1 MAILNTGSFR
11 DTRTG
16 LRHLVVSSIGR
27 IIRNSDRST
36 SGYDGGR
43 RSEGV
48 SYSTIRDEF
57 RKYLGQVEPNT
68 KIFGLHSLKSAAVS
82 NPGCPLLN
90 SDMLDRPA
98 GWNKQHRRT
107 H

>member
-1 MAILNTGSFR
+1 MGILNLEVSRHTS
-11 DTRTG
+11 TG

-27 IIRNSDRST
+27 IIRICDRSS
-36 SGYDGGR
+36 SGYDSGR
-43 RSEGV
+43 RSEGI

-68 KIFGLHSLKSAAVS
+68 KFFGLHSLKSAAVS
-82 NPGCPLLN
+82 NPGCRLLY

-98 GWNKQHRRT
+98 GWNNPASKN
-107 H
+107 